1 MTWNVEANNPCLG
14 SWVGVH
20 AVIEVASTLIRLNWT
35 QAVATAS
42 YRLFALELRFWWD
55 FKAMVFITNVTKQ
68 QESGRVLPSIHRPK
82 PSSLFF
88 ASDTMGTKVCWSM
101 FSVCRIRPSDTIE
114 FLPRRLFMSS
124 EGGNT
129 SSPLHVIRGWKYIGF
144 CPAFQSGSELS
155 FPAINDH

>member
-1 MTWNVEANNPCLG
+1 MPRFLGRSTCSHRGGFNVDKVKLDASGGHCL
-14 SWVGVH
+14 
-20 AVIEVASTLIRLNWT
+20 L
-35 QAVATAS
+35 QAVC
-42 YRLFALELRFWWD
+42 LELRFSWD

-114 FLPRRLFMSS
+114 FSPRRLFMSS